1 MSRGTIAQH
10 RGWHNKSQEDVARAT
25 GVSVNTVSN
34 YENGK
39 SDPKFSFVQR
49 FADWIGIDV
58 SDIIV
63 KSNHDDATDK

>member
-1 MSRGTIAQH
+1 MPKGTLSQH

-25 GVSVNTVSN
+25 GVSVNSVSN

-39 SDPKFSFVQR
+39 NDPKFTFIQR
-49 FADWIGIDV
+49 FADWLGIDV

-63 KSNHDDATDK
+63 KSSTDDATDK